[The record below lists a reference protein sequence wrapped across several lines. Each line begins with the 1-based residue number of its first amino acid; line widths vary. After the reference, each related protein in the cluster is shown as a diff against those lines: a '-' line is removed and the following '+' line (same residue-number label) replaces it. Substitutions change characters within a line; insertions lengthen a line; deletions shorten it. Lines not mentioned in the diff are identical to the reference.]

1 MTQKLE
7 TLFSILRINAFEKWK
22 VADWKTKRKI
32 TKELGEFEARMI
44 IKEIEKEAKKI
55 HEKK

>member
-1 MTQKLE
+1 M
-7 TLFSILRINAFEKWK
+7 NAFEKWK
-22 VADWKTKRKI
+22 VADEKTKRKI

-55 HEKK
+55 NKQK